1 MISPAEAEKRILEA
15 MPAWPVEDC
24 ALADSRGRVLRSE
37 MRADRDLPPYDR
49 AMLDGYALRASSL
62 AAGIR
67 VFRVEAVQ
75 AAGMAGT
82 SLGPG
87 PDACIEIMT
96 GAVLPQGADCV
107 VGYEDTAGDGGT
119 VTIAAPPK
127 GIAAGHAVHRRGSDH
142 RAGETVVAAGARLT
156 GREIAVAAACGLAVV
171 SVSRRPRIAIV
182 TTGDELVEV
191 EAVPAQHQIR
201 RSNGHA
207 LRAALEGGGYPGA
220 EAHHWPDDPG
230 QIERGLGR
238 VLSNCGVVLL
248 TGGVSKGKFDHL
260 PAQLEKQ
267 GAKRIFH
274 GIAQRPG
281 KPFWFGIGPGGI
293 PVFALPG
300 NPVSSYTCLHRYV
313 LPALDRASGLAP
325 SPRMQAALSSPVAS
339 KRNLA
344 CLMPVR
350 LTCGPRAELLA
361 EPAPGNTSGDFA
373 GLVGTD
379 GFIELPPSETG
390 FPAGFLAPFYPWVS

>member
-1 MISPAEAEKRILEA
+1 MISPAEAEKRIFEA
-15 MPAWPVEDC
+15 MPAWPVENC
-24 ALADSRGRVLRSE
+24 ALAQARGRVLRLE
-37 MRADRDLPPYDR
+37 MKADRDLPPYDR

-67 VFRVEAVQ
+67 LFRVEAVQ
-75 AAGMAGT
+75 AAGMAAT
-82 SLGPG
+82 TLGPG

-96 GAVLPQGADCV
+96 GAVMPQGADCV
-107 VGYEDTAGDGGT
+107 VGYEDTAVDGKAM
-119 VTIAAPPK
+119 TIAEPPA

-142 RAGETVVAAGARLT
+142 RAGETIVGTGARLS
-156 GREIAVAAACGLAVV
+156 GREIAVAAACGLAVL

-182 TTGDELVEV
+182 TTGDELVDV
-191 EAVPAQHQIR
+191 EAVPAPHQIR
-201 RSNGHA
+201 RSNEHA
-207 LRAALEGGGYPGA
+207 LRAALAGGGYPGA

-230 QIERGLGR
+230 RIERGLR
-238 VLSNCGVVLL
+238 QMLSNFDVVLL

-267 GAKRIFH
+267 GARKIFH

-281 KPFWFGIGPGGI
+281 KPFWFGVGPRGN
-293 PVFALPG
+293 PLFALPG

-325 SPRMQAALSSPVAS
+325 APVRQAALSSPVAS
-339 KRNLA
+339 KRKLA
-344 CLMPVR
+344 YLMPVR
-350 LTCGPRAELLA
+350 LASGPRAELLA

-379 GFIELPPSETG
+379 GFVELPPSEAD
-390 FPAGFLAPFYPWVS
+390 FPAGFLVPFYPWVS